1 MLQLAEVPLKH
12 STWRTA
18 LSVGGLPA
26 APLLPP
32 LLGCSCLEQ
41 FSSNH
46 QQSGCRHLSTALTFC
61 LQLAEASLQEEV
73 GEAVQTAASVG
84 NTARDDLQ
92 QWALRL
98 PVGVRRLLAGGL
110 AG

>member
-41 FSSNH
+41 LSSNH

-61 LQLAEASLQEEV
+61 LQV
-73 GEAVQTAASVG
+73 GEALQTAASVG